1 MANGIP
7 RRRSIFT
14 GTVLILL
21 GLIFLAQNFRGD
33 FGFFTLFGRWW
44 PLILILWGITK
55 LYDRLAAQ
63 RSGEG
68 APPTIT
74 GGEILLV
81 TCLVF
86 VGLAISLRH
95 RVSREIRTHVHL
107 GHDYSF

>member
-74 GGEILLV
+74 GGLIPAVKFLMVLALV
-81 TCLVF
+81 PIPVR
-86 VGLAISLRH
+86 SLNPRNSA
-95 RVSREIRTHVHL
+95 RAS
-107 GHDYSF
+107 